1 MMGASKTKRGTRMVK
16 DEKIPFRSRKMPDY
30 TKGEEIFNMVS
41 HAVGAGFGI
50 VALVLTVVF
59 SALRGDAWSVVGSAI
74 YGGSMVALY
83 TVSSVYH
90 GLHLNM
96 GKRVMQVIDHCTIFL
111 LIAGTYTPVVLSA
124 IRTYSLGWCWTLFGV
139 VWGCAVLGITFTAI
153 DMKRYEKMAMA
164 LYLGM
169 GWCIVMAIKPAMAS
183 VPVAGLLWILAG
195 GVAYTIG
202 AGLYALGAKHRYMHS
217 VFHIFVVA
225 GSILQFFGIFFY
237 VI

>member
-1 MMGASKTKRGTRMVK
+1 MVK
-16 DEKIPFRSRKMPDY
+16 YERIPFRYRKMPDY
-30 TKGEEIFNMVS
+30 TGGEEIFNMVS
-41 HAVGAGFGI
+41 HIVGAAFGL
-50 VALVLTVVF
+50 VALVLAVVF
-59 SALRGDAWSVVGSAI
+59 SALRGNVWSVVASSI

-90 GLHLNM
+90 GLHQNM

-124 IRTYSLGWCWTLFGV
+124 IRAYSPGWGWTLFGI
-139 VWGCAVLGITFTAI
+139 VWGCAALGITFTAI
-153 DMKRYEKMAMA
+153 DMKKYEKLAMA
-164 LYLGM
+164 LYLGI
-169 GWCIVMAIKPAMAS
+169 GWCVILAIKPAMAS
-183 VPVAGLLWILAG
+183 VPLEGLFWILAG

-217 VFHIFVVA
+217 VFHLFVVA
-225 GSILQFFGIFFY
+225 GSVLQFFGIFFY

>member
-1 MMGASKTKRGTRMVK
+1 MVK
-16 DEKIPFRSRKMPDY
+16 YQRIPFRSQKMPDY
-30 TKGEEIFNMVS
+30 TLGEEIFNMVS
-41 HAVGAGFGI
+41 HIVGGAFGV

-59 SALRGDAWSVVGSAI
+59 SALRGDVWSVVASAI

-90 GLHLNM
+90 GLRVNM

-111 LIAGTYTPVVLSA
+111 LIGGTYTPVVLSA
-124 IRTYSLGWCWTLFGV
+124 IRSYSPAWGWTLFGI
-139 VWGCAVLGITFTAI
+139 VWGCAALGITFTAI
-153 DMKRYEKMAMA
+153 DMKRYEKLAMA
-164 LYLGM
+164 LYLGI
-169 GWCIVMAIKPAMAS
+169 GWCVVLAIKPAIAS
-183 VPVAGLLWILAG
+183 VPMEGLLWILAG

-202 AGLYALGAKHRYMHS
+202 AGLYALGAKRRYMHS
-217 VFHIFVVA
+217 VFHLFVVA

>member
-1 MMGASKTKRGTRMVK
+1 MMVK
-16 DEKIPFRSRKMPDY
+16 YERVRFRDWQMPDY

-41 HAVGAGFGI
+41 HIVGAAFGI
-50 VALVLTVVF
+50 VALVLSVVF
-59 SALRGDAWSVVGSAI
+59 SALKGDVWSIVGSSV
-74 YGGSMVALY
+74 YGATMILLY

-90 GLHLNM
+90 GLGMNM

-111 LIAGTYTPVVLSA
+111 LIAGTYTPVVLSC
-124 IRTYSLGWCWTLFGV
+124 IRTYSLGWCWALFGV
-139 VWGCAVLGITFTAI
+139 VWGCAALGITFTAI

-169 GWCIVMAIKPAMAS
+169 GWCIIMAVKPALAS
-183 VPVAGLLWILAG
+183 VPVAGLFWILLG

-217 VFHIFVVA
+217 VFHVFVVA